1 MAGRRLLRW
10 AGIALLPGWAA
21 AAPYPVVQVPVYHL
35 TCRVLSTPGSASV
48 VLSDGTMDLEPDR
61 PGRLE
66 LDVPWD
72 ASGSAG
78 LVLEALRQEA
88 PEGGHRVHLDAVLRP
103 PGEAPVRL
111 DRTLSLAEGATA
123 LLELHRRP
131 GRTLVLALE
140 IESDQ
145 RPIVGVPSG
154 LGAPVIFNLTLERVS
169 GTESLPLETNA
180 LHTLVG
186 ETVEYAFRRGSGE
199 SEEVLRLRLTPVR
212 VGAEVVEVEVA
223 LDGKLPG
230 GAGPS
235 ELRRDRLLATR
246 GSTSSFDAVAG
257 SPAAGYRFRIRPE
270 F

>member
-1 MAGRRLLRW
+1 MARRKRLGW
-10 AGIALLPGWAA
+10 ALAALVPGWAA
-21 AAPYPVVQVPVYHL
+21 AAPYPLVQVPVYHL

-48 VLSDGTMDLEPDR
+48 VLSEGTVDLEPDR

-66 LDVPWD
+66 MDLPWD

-78 LVLEALRQEA
+78 LALEALRQEA
-88 PEGGHRVHLDAVLRP
+88 PEGGHRVHLEAVLRP
-103 PGEAPVRL
+103 PAAPPVRL
-111 DRTLSLAEGATA
+111 DRTVDLTEGATA

-140 IESDQ
+140 IESDR
-145 RPIVGVPSG
+145 RPVVGIPSG
-154 LGAPVIFNLTLERVS
+154 LGAPVVFHLTLERVR
-169 GTESLPLETNA
+169 GAESLPLETNA

-186 ETVEYAFRRGSGE
+186 EGVEYAFRRGGGDA
-199 SEEVLRLRLTPVR
+199 EEVLRLRLTPVR
-212 VGAEVVEVEVA
+212 VGAEVVEVDVQ

-230 GAGPS
+230 GQGPS

-257 SPAAGYRFRIRPE
+257 APPAGYRFRIRPE